1 MRASRRTPQEPL
13 GPRSPVT
20 VDDFDFDFTANPNV
34 TPEVINLPDR
44 GLRHREKSPA
54 DRDRHRSRR
63 SGHESPLHHHC
74 EPGQRTV
81 PRPPTI
87 ASSPGCSTA
96 TARSTCSVSTS
107 WTMPSGIFHRPR
119 GTQRGRGRLQRPF
132 SEWRQTFSDQRLCS
146 AIVDRLTFSVNR
158 DRCRLTF
165 LRCECSTSRSNACC
179 AVMP

>member
-81 PRPPTI
+81 PGPADDRQLTRVLNRYSKIDLLCLDELDNAERNFSPTREGRSAVAV
-87 ASSPGCSTA
+87 ASN
-96 TARSTCSVSTS
+96 ARSPNGVKPSVTSGSVPRSST
-107 WTMPSGIFHRPR
+107 G
-119 GTQRGRGRLQRPF
+119 
-132 SEWRQTFSDQRLCS
+132 
-146 AIVDRLTFSVNR
+146 
-158 DRCRLTF
+158 
-165 LRCECSTSRSNACC
+165 
-179 AVMP
+179 